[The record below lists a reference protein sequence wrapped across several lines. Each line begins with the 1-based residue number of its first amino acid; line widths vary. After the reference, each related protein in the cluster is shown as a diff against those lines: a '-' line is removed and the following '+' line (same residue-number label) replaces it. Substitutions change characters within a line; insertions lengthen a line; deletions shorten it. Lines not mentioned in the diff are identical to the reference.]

1 MSRLPRLRLL
11 DIQDAIDRVFEYV
24 EGMDYGTFLSDQK
37 TQDAVA
43 RNIEIIGEASRAL
56 PGELRER
63 ADSIPWQDIVGMRNV
78 VIHEYFGILP
88 DVVWDVIQH
97 EFPVLRDQIV
107 QLLAEIG
114 QSGNP

>member
-1 MSRLPRLRLL
+1 MSRLPKLRLL

-24 EGMDYGTFLSDQK
+24 EGMDYRFFLNDQK

-56 PGELRER
+56 PEEFRKQAG
-63 ADSIPWQDIVGMRNV
+63 SIPWQEIVGMRNV

-88 DVVWDVIQH
+88 DVVWDVIQN
-97 EFPVLRDQIV
+97 ELPVLRSQIV
-107 QLLAEIG
+107 QLLVEIAE
-114 QSGNP
+114 SGS

>member
-1 MSRLPRLRLL
+1 MSRLPRLRLF

-24 EGMDYGTFLSDQK
+24 EGLDYDSFLNDQK

-56 PGELRER
+56 PQEFRER
-63 ADSIPWQDIVGMRNV
+63 AGSIPWQEIVGMRNI

-88 DVVWDVIQH
+88 DVVWDVIQN
-97 EFPVLRDQIV
+97 ELPVLKKQIV
-107 QLLAEIG
+107 KLLAEMG
-114 QSGNP
+114 Q

>member
-1 MSRLPRLRLL
+1 MSRLPKLRLL

-24 EGMDYGTFLSDQK
+24 EGLDYNSFLNDQK

-56 PGELRER
+56 PEEFREK
-63 ADSIPWQDIVGMRNV
+63 ADSIPWKDIVGMRNI

-88 DVVWDVIQH
+88 DVVWDVIQN
-97 EFPVLRDQIV
+97 ELPILKKQVV
-107 QLLAEIG
+107 QLLDEMG
-114 QSGNP
+114 Q